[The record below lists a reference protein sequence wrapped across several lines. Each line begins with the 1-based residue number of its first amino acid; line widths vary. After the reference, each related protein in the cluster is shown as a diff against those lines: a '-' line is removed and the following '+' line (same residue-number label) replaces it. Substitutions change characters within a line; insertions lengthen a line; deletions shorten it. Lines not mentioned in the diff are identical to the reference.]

1 MLSGA
6 VARASHWLTGA
17 GSLCSSLCQ
26 QAEAALQ
33 LEYSRRGKL
42 WAPGVLDRELHRA
55 WLVCLALHW
64 VHEVCSAGGSRGL
77 LFAASLLLCE
87 ETQCASTDQQW

>member
-33 LEYSRRGKL
+33 LEYSRRGRL
-42 WAPGVLDRELHRA
+42 WAPGVLDRELHS
-55 WLVCLALHW
+55 VTCVPSALHW
-64 VHEVCSAGGSRGL
+64 VHEGCSTGGLGG
-77 LFAASLLLCE
+77 
-87 ETQCASTDQQW
+87 